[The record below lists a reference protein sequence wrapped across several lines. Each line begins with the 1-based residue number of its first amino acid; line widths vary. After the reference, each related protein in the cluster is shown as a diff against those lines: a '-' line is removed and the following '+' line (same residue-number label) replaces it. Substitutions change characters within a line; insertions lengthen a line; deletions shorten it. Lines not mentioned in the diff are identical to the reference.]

1 MSHDSFPPG
10 DPGETGTADRFDR
23 GEVQDRAMRGASW
36 TLIHVVVSLPIAF
49 VANLLVARLLGVSD
63 YGRLAFLMTFMTV
76 ATGIVTLG
84 VGIGLLQYGSRAH
97 AGGRVDDVRSLLSK
111 SQGFRLLFVA
121 PLMSV
126 GVLLVAD
133 DIPLEQRLAAIV
145 LGVWFPAA
153 FDGALF
159 CIQIEGRSDT
169 GAKIAMVINV
179 CTQVVVVTAAWLTRS
194 PDAVWL
200 ARLAV
205 LGVTLLLYLGAADR
219 RYRAAVLRP
228 SLPRGFPPGFW
239 RFALPSGLASVI
251 GALALTRTEVFFLT
265 WLSTPVAVGVFAL
278 AFGLANH
285 LFAPAEAV
293 VGPLIPA
300 VSGLHE
306 VDRGSLINAFGRVL
320 RASSVG
326 IALMCAA
333 GLPALALIL
342 PVLYGSE
349 YAEAAPL
356 LLGLGAA
363 GAVLTAGGA
372 VSVFTVGRLSGNR
385 LMVVNSVALV
395 VDVTLCLTLIPV
407 IDAWGAVIAIS
418 AATVVRFVMLLVGEV
433 RALAVPTGAVL
444 RWLTPMLVSIALSVI
459 AYAAFRSLPAFV
471 AAVCAGPLTLASLLV
486 ILRLTGVGLTEA
498 DGAALVRN
506 VPARLRSIAGPLL
519 RVITVR
525 LARSS

>member
-1 MSHDSFPPG
+1 MSHDSNQPG
-10 DPGETGTADRFDR
+10 DPGETGTADHFDR
-23 GEVQDRAMRGASW
+23 GELQDRAMRGASW
-36 TLIHVVVSLPIAF
+36 TLIHVAVSLPIAF
-49 VANLLVARLLGVSD
+49 AANLAVARLLGVQD

-97 AGGRVDDVRSLLSK
+97 AGGRVDEVRSLLSK

-121 PLMSV
+121 PVMSA

-159 CIQIEGRSDT
+159 CIQIESKTDT

-179 CTQVVVVTAAWLTRS
+179 FTQVVVVLTAWLTRS

-205 LGVTLLLYLGAADR
+205 LGATLLLYLAAADR

-251 GALALTRTEVFFLT
+251 GALALTRTEVIFLT

-306 VDRGSLINAFGRVL
+306 VDRGSLIDAFGRVL

-333 GLPALALIL
+333 GLPALALLL

-349 YAEAAPL
+349 YADAAPL

-372 VSVFTVGRLSGNR
+372 VSVFTVGRLSGSR
-385 LMVVNSVALV
+385 LMLVNSVALV

-418 AATVVRFVMLLVGEV
+418 SATLVRFVLLLVGEV
-433 RALAVPTGAVL
+433 RALGVPTEAVL
-444 RWLTPMLVSIALSVI
+444 RWLLPMLASIALAVL
-459 AYAAFRSLPAFV
+459 AYVALDHLPAVV
-471 AAVCAGPLTLASLLV
+471 AAICAAPLALGSLLV
-486 ILRLTGVGLTEA
+486 VLKVFRAGLTEA
-498 DGAALVRN
+498 DGAALTRN
-506 VPARLRSIAGPLL
+506 IPARLRPVARPLL
-519 RVITVR
+519 RGITVR
-525 LARSS
+525 PAGSS